1 MAYKR
6 PQLVND
12 EFYHIVSRTVGDT
25 VVFDDENDFYR
36 GIFSIY
42 EFNNINP
49 VSIWQRRKERKKEKE
64 LQKLIEAEIATSDVA
79 QIVQRPTSPD
89 YNYERKDERDK
100 LVDVLAFSFMPNH
113 LHLILKQLK
122 NNGIA
127 EFMKKVNGGYAKYF
141 NEKYNR
147 KGHLFN
153 KFRAVY
159 IADDNQLKNTFVY
172 VHTNLISLIEPGW
185 KEKGIE
191 NPDKVIEFLKNSKRH
206 SYPDYLGKKNF
217 PSVTQR
223 DFLLEIMGGAEGC
236 KAEVENWVKYKKEL
250 KDFGDIVLE

>member
-1 MAYKR
+1 MNEKR
-6 PQLVND
+6 
-12 EFYHIVSRTVGDT
+12 
-25 VVFDDENDFYR
+25 
-36 GIFSIY
+36 
-42 EFNNINP
+42 
-49 VSIWQRRKERKKEKE
+49 
-64 LQKLIEAEIATSDVA
+64 
-79 QIVQRPTSPD
+79 QRPTLPD
-89 YNYERKDERDK
+89 YNYERKDKRDRF
-100 LVDVLAFSFMPNH
+100 VDILAFSFMPNH

-122 NNGIA
+122 DNGIT

-141 NEKYNR
+141 NEKHNR

-153 KFRAVY
+153 KFRAV
-159 IADDNQLKNTFVY
+159 IIKDDDQFKNAFVY

-191 NPDKVIEFLKNSKRH
+191 NPDKVIKFLENSKRH

-236 KAEVENWVKYKKEL
+236 MAEVGNWIKYKKEL